1 MHDQEY
7 YERFFIRRQRNMLQ
21 KTMIGVVTRVTEVMM
36 PNIMRGGG
44 RGQNTGRQVL
54 ERIKLPVLLQRRSSH
69 QERRS
74 FSEELKGSKSMEQF
88 DRG

>member
-7 YERFFIRRQRNMLQ
+7 YERFFIRRQNMLQ
-21 KTMIGVVTRVTEVMM
+21 KMMIGIVSKVTEVMM
-36 PNIMRGGG
+36 QNIVRGGG
-44 RGQNTGRQVL
+44 RGQSTRRQVL

-69 QERRS
+69 WERRS
-74 FSEELKGSKSMEQF
+74 FSEKIKGSKSMEQF